1 MLLARIFGIH
11 RGVRISCIVTAIV
24 LGMAVIGADIYN
36 AVICW
41 PPSVDDDLTV
51 FMGYISKCSE
61 ASSLT
66 GVILAPIGL
75 AADVI
80 IFILPIPIILKLQLS
95 MDKKIGLVVV
105 FLFGLV

>member
-1 MLLARIFGIH
+1 MCICVPHLSLVGRSLLPGLFKY
-11 RGVRISCIVTAIV
+11 TE
-24 LGMAVIGADIYN
+24 
-36 AVICW
+36 
-41 PPSVDDDLTV
+41 T
-51 FMGYISKCSE
+51 
-61 ASSLT
+61 SSLP

-80 IFILPIPIILKLQLS
+80 IFILPIPIILKSQLA